1 MKKKKNKQPYQ
12 FSKIIVTFAILFS
25 TFFLTAS
32 LALSVIFRDLDPMIT
47 STLIGSCG
55 VIMATTFVWYFKKAQ
70 AENSVK
76 LYVSAYKTIIAFRQR
91 LGLETEDLCNRI
103 EEAIIQNLDDVS
115 ESHMDNANEP
125 IEKVEVNG

>member
-1 MKKKKNKQPYQ
+1 MKRNKNQYQ

-25 TFFLTAS
+25 TFFLCAS
-32 LALSVIFRDLDPMIT
+32 LTLSVLVKDLDPMIT

-76 LYVSAYKTIIAFRQR
+76 LYVSAYKSIIAFRQR

-103 EEAIIQNLDDVS
+103 EEAIVQNLDDVA
-115 ESHMDNANEP
+115 ETHMDNANEL
-125 IEKVEVNG
+125 IEKVEVN

>member
-1 MKKKKNKQPYQ
+1 MKKKNRKQQYQ

-32 LALSVIFRDLDPMIT
+32 LVLSVVVKDLDPMVT
-47 STLIGSCG
+47 STLIGACG

-76 LYVSAYKTIIAFRQR
+76 LYVNAYKTIIAFRQR

>member
-1 MKKKKNKQPYQ
+1 MKRSQRQQYQ
-12 FSKIIVTFAILFS
+12 FSKIMVTFAILFS

-32 LALSVIFRDLDPMIT
+32 LVLSVIVKDLDPMII

-76 LYVSAYKTIIAFRQR
+76 LYVSAYKRIITFRQK
-91 LGLETEDLCNRI
+91 LGLETENLCDRI
-103 EEAIIQNLDDVS
+103 EEALIQNLDDVA